1 MSLAKVFKNRV
12 PNCKVFT
19 PAGRQI
25 TFHNGKHITQIKG
38 DIKYLEEVVANGDA
52 YVYIDPAEVEVDTE
66 ELTPAGMV
74 RKLKREAVE
83 EYLATQAAAS
93 ALNSVSEQKAL
104 GAGTSKTVS
113 PIGIESNGAATV
125 APGKTATV
133 EAETPAV
140 AKTGIKVSIPAT
152 SATK

>member
-25 TFHNGKHITQIKG
+25 TFHNGKHITQIEG

-52 YVYIDPAEVEVDTE
+52 YVYIDPEEVEVDTE
-66 ELTPAGMV
+66 DLTPEGMV
-74 RKLKREAVE
+74 RKLKREAIE
-83 EYLATQAAAS
+83 EYLAAQAAAS
-93 ALNSVSEQKAL
+93 ALDSKSVQGDL

-113 PIGIESNGAATV
+113 PVGVASNGAATV
-125 APGKTATV
+125 APVKTVPVV

-140 AKTGIKVSIPAT
+140 AETGIKVSIPAPV
-152 SATK
+152 TK